1 MTGRLETF
9 QVKILD
15 VNEAPTGLS
24 LSGTTIYESDGAG
37 TGIGDLRVADPDAA
51 DSHTFEVLDGND
63 YFEIVG
69 QTLRLLQLPPSS
81 SQAIEIAVTDSWG
94 LVYSERF
101 TIALESSPTATE
113 DTPSS
118 TAPNDPSDPLDDGP
132 GDGPGGFD

>member
-1 MTGRLETF
+1 M
-9 QVKILD
+9 
-15 VNEAPTGLS
+15 S
-24 LSGTTIYESDGAG
+24 LSGTTFYESDGVG
-37 TGIGDLRVADPDAA
+37 TGIGDLRVADPDAT

-81 SQAIEIAVTDSWG
+81 SQAIEIAVTDSGG

-101 TIALESSPTATE
+101 TITLESSPTATE

-132 GDGPGGFD
+132 GDGPGGVPQD